1 MDSGNEIVAEK
12 RKILKNV
19 ILISIGFLF
28 IFNGFQG

>member
-12 RKILKNV
+12 RKIWKNV

-28 IFNGFQG
+28 IFNAFQG